1 MMTHEPKCVQW
12 KRQGAE
18 QVTKQLSGLR
28 TEQELIFWQKQTE
41 QLRLLQTEAKK
52 RLTTP

>member
-1 MMTHEPKCVQW
+1 MMTHEPKCVHW

-28 TEQELIFWQKQTE
+28 VEQELVFWQKKTKR
-41 QLRLLQTEAKK
+41 LRRLQTEAKK
-52 RLTTP
+52 RLIG